1 MQHYNL
7 RDRVSNRRSEHFQAT
22 LTSRT
27 ISRRG
32 TREKEKRKTV
42 LCSRERSS
50 AFERVKNPFGR
61 ALLPPLFIGH
71 EQQQIRSNT
80 YSITVHRLLPRS
92 TATISLKPRPT
103 GRFSSSI
110 APRPPTNR
118 SRSYVRR
125 QFTVPVTLDE
135 PIADFVITMNVF
147 KPLCT
152 DPRDFRLQA
161 SRIRLNDFSFRFRD
175 RFVTN

>member
-1 MQHYNL
+1 MCNTIIYATAFPIDARNIFKQRL
-7 RDRVSNRRSEHFQAT
+7 RRERFLEGE
-22 LTSRT
+22 
-27 ISRRG
+27 RG
-32 TREKEKRKTV
+32 KRKTV

-110 APRPPTNR
+110 APRPATNR

-125 QFTVPVTLDE
+125 QFTIPVTLDE

-152 DPRDFRLQA
+152 DTRDFRLQG
-161 SRIRLNDFSFRFRD
+161 SRIRLRLGSEIDL
-175 RFVTN
+175 